1 MGDKKLYV
9 VAKIFD
15 KQGCIAY
22 SCKTHRFTRDIS
34 RIFAYTFVDDMKEYI
49 DMVAKLNTV
58 A

>member
-1 MGDKKLYV
+1 MGGKKIYV

-34 RIFAYTFVDDMKEYI
+34 RIFAIYFCR
-49 DMVAKLNTV
+49 
-58 A
+58 